1 MENMKL
7 YIIRH
12 GETDWNKARKV
23 QGSVDIPL
31 NEHGRN
37 LAKGTAKGFEK
48 IHFDMAYTSPL
59 SRARE
64 TAEIILENKETPLHA
79 DERLMEINFGIYEG
93 MVCDSQNDS
102 EQFWAFD
109 KMFTQPEAFVPVK
122 GESLEELM
130 KRAGDFLEELKVKFQ
145 GQDKQIL
152 IVSHGATLNALLNHA
167 KGNHEIANFWPR
179 NVFPNCGVAVVRIE
193 EGNYIVEEEGVVY
206 HQEEVHN
213 WEWEDV

>member
-1 MENMKL
+1 MRL

-31 NEHGRN
+31 NAYGRH
-37 LAKGTAKGFEK
+37 LAKGTAKGFEQL
-48 IHFDMAYTSPL
+48 HFDLAYTSPL
-59 SRARE
+59 KRAKE
-64 TAEIILENKETPLHA
+64 TAEIILENRETPLCI
-79 DERLMEINFGIYEG
+79 DKRLEEISFGIYEG

-109 KMFTQPEAFVPVK
+109 KLFTQPEAYVPMG
-122 GESLEELM
+122 GESLEELSS
-130 KRAGDFLEELKVKFQ
+130 RAGEFLEELKKKFG

-152 IVSHGATLNALLNHA
+152 VVSHGATLNALLNHV
-167 KGNHEIANFWPR
+167 KGNHDVANFWPG
-179 NVFPNCGVAVVRIE
+179 NVFPNCGVAVVRVE
-193 EGNYIVEEEGVVY
+193 DGNYVIEEEGVVY
-206 HQEEVHN
+206 HQEEVYN